1 MAHPLFARLDRQLEL
16 VRRELGNVE
25 QADAR
30 FGRLKKLARQRRIA
44 ADLYHE
50 WSHNASLADGI
61 AAIYTGLDSIL
72 ESMAAEIDRY
82 KPRGDAFHA
91 DLVDGMAVEVE
102 GVRPAVLAAATRRL
116 MHDAR
121 KFRHVAR
128 HKYALEL
135 RRSDIAAHYR
145 LVRRLVPA
153 FERDYRRFVKR
164 MLAVPR
170 GGEHDREALLI
181 ETCRACFRSI
191 PDCAC
196 RGQSDSA
203 AMSCGQK

>member
-16 VRRELGNVE
+16 VLREFDNVG
-25 QADAR
+25 QADGR
-30 FGRLKKLARQRRIA
+30 FRRLKKLAREKKIP

-61 AAIYTGLDSIL
+61 AAIYTGLESIL
-72 ESMAAEIDRY
+72 ESIAAEIDRY
-82 KPRGDAFHA
+82 RPRGDTSHA

-102 GVRPAVLAAATRRL
+102 GVRPAVIAATTRRL
-116 MHDAR
+116 MHAAR

-135 RRSDIAAHYR
+135 RRAEIVANYR
-145 LVRRLVPA
+145 LVCRLVPA

-164 MLAVPR
+164 MLAEAR
-170 GGEHDREALLI
+170 GVG
-181 ETCRACFRSI
+181 
-191 PDCAC
+191 
-196 RGQSDSA
+196 G
-203 AMSCGQK
+203 

>member
-16 VRRELGNVE
+16 VLREFDNVG
-25 QADAR
+25 QADGR
-30 FGRLKKLARQRRIA
+30 FRRLKKLAQEKKIP

-61 AAIYTGLDSIL
+61 AAIYTGLESIL
-72 ESMAAEIDRY
+72 ESIAAEIDRY
-82 KPRGDAFHA
+82 RPRGDASHA

-121 KFRHVAR
+121 KFRHIAR

-135 RRSDIAAHYR
+135 RRAEIAANYR
-145 LVRRLVPA
+145 LVRRLSA
-153 FERDYRRFVKR
+153 GRGSMTGMAANLRSFAAA
-164 MLAVPR
+164 LALAGVEVRLGPCLR
-170 GGEHDREALLI
+170 LLLDVDGTHDVAHK
-181 ETCRACFRSI
+181 ADRS
-191 PDCAC
+191 
-196 RGQSDSA
+196 G
-203 AMSCGQK
+203 